1 MKITENKLRR
11 VIREQ
16 IKSWAEREA
25 EMDAWDQKL
34 VAVLP
39 PDPEGRELDQKEI
52 EAIAK
57 LYIDEHGDSADLAYD
72 EDRGSL
78 KKLGVSSDLE
88 NIFYAI
94 SDMQDQMRSS
104 RVDASPNKNEL
115 AALGGSVGGLEDR
128 DLEYITYQPR
138 RKGGNIVSIQIED
151 DEAPWGMPL
160 GNSTFM
166 IDDRDARSS
175 GTSIDKI
182 LSVLEQGGAT
192 LRKKGKSVK
201 HVSPYYD

>member
-1 MKITENKLRR
+1 MKITKNKLRS

-16 IKSWAEREA
+16 VQTWAEREA

-39 PDPEGRELDQKEI
+39 PDPERRDLDQKEI

-57 LYIDEHGDSADLAYD
+57 LYIDEHGDSADLAYED
-72 EDRGSL
+72 DRGSL
-78 KKLGVSSDLE
+78 KKLGVTSDLE

-94 SDMQDQMRSS
+94 SDMQDQARSS
-104 RVDASPNKNEL
+104 RADASPNKNEL
-115 AALGGSVGGLEDR
+115 AAIGGSAGRLEDR

-166 IDDRDARSS
+166 IDDRDARSN
-175 GTSIDKI
+175 GTTIDKI
-182 LSVLEQGGAT
+182 LSVLEQGSAT
-192 LRKKGKSVK
+192 LRKKGKAVK
-201 HVSPYYD
+201 HTPPYYD